1 MRYVDKASSGSGR
14 EARVPLLTKEI
25 VEFCFAVPN
34 NFKIRDGELR
44 WFMKKSMKYITNNFI
59 NLKNKRSVADPQ
71 RDWLRKDFKKIVF
84 ELFNSRKFGNRGIFN
99 QNEVV
104 KNFEHFLKK
113 KETHSLGIFQ
123 IFITEI
129 WLRLFIDNKPSY
141 FKDAKLDEF
150 IYETN

>member
-1 MRYVDKASSGSGR
+1 LS
-14 EARVPLLTKEI
+14 KEI

-44 WFMKKSMKYITNNFI
+44 WFMKKSMKYITKNFV
-59 NLKNKRSVADPQ
+59 NLNNKRSVADPQ
-71 RDWLRKDFKKIVF
+71 REWLRKDFKSIVF
-84 ELFNSRKFGNRGIFN
+84 KLFNSRTFGNRGIFN
-99 QNEVV
+99 QKEVV
-104 KNFEHFLKK
+104 KYYEYFLKK
-113 KETHSLGIFQ
+113 KDAHSLGIFQ